1 MLPSRPPPLTLGPV
15 IDDLSPEAA
24 ALLRRLEAGEL
35 PRECLTLADFLG
47 HLPSRQALGRGE
59 TTQEAEELAANPD
72 LEFWGRRLARWGP
85 PIMLRAA
92 VALARVVVVET
103 APSPQTRSPL
113 EAGLTAAGRF
123 LNRAAGAENDAAL
136 RDAIDA
142 EAKRVARAAL
152 TLDPDAPPRRA
163 CQTLLPVLRAML
175 DVLGGGPPDRALLDS
190 HYVRALE
197 QAKASGL
204 ALDRLKAGV
213 RDELLPWILG

>member
-1 MLPSRPPPLTLGPV
+1 M
-15 IDDLSPEAA
+15 IDKLDPDAA
-24 ALLRRLEAGEL
+24 ALRQRLEAGEL

-47 HLPSRQALGRGE
+47 HVASRQALGRGE
-59 TTQEAEELAANPD
+59 TTPESEELAANPD

-92 VALARVVVVET
+92 VALARTVVG
-103 APSPQTRSPL
+103 QTHPEPAVRAPL
-113 EAGLTAAGRF
+113 EAGLAAASRF
-123 LNRAAGAENDAAL
+123 LDRAAGDETDDSLQA
-136 RDAIDA
+136 AIDA

-152 TLDPDAPPRRA
+152 TLEPDATARRA

-197 QAKASGL
+197 QAKAS
-204 ALDRLKAGV
+204 AVPLDTLKAGV